1 MRRAASRAES
11 ATRRRVAAEAAER
24 HALERARTVGA
35 PAGATAVSRAHAGRS
50 SSAMDGGAATDLRSP
65 MFVVLVVLAFV
76 SMTLLVVLGLVAP
89 PL

>member
-1 MRRAASRAES
+1 
-11 ATRRRVAAEAAER
+11 
-24 HALERARTVGA
+24 
-35 PAGATAVSRAHAGRS
+35 
-50 SSAMDGGAATDLRSP
+50 MDGGADAGLRSP